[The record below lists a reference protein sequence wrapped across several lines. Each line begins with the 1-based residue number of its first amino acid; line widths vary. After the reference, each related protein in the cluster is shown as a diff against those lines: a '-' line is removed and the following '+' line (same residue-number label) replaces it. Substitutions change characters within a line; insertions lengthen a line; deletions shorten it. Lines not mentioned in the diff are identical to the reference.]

1 MATTESQE
9 EYTDAADYPRWW
21 NWDEDGDVAD
31 GTFVRF
37 TRGRSEFGPKIILVL
52 LIAAHASEDGE
63 ERSIWMHETALESK
77 FRDELLNRPGRDL
90 DPGERV
96 IIKRGGMQKTLDGKR
111 DYRAFDVRFPDR
123 PEPTTSDLFQ
133 FDDETRPDEKPTED
147 DGVPF

>member
-1 MATTESQE
+1 MASPATQK

-21 NWDEDGDVAD
+21 NWDEDGEVAD

-37 TRGRSEFGPKIILVL
+37 TRGRSEFGPKVILVL
-52 LIAAHASEDGE
+52 LIAGE

-77 FRDELLNRPGRDL
+77 FRDELLNRPSRDL

-96 IIKRGGMQKTLDGKR
+96 AVKRGGMQKTLDGKR

-123 PEPTTSDLFQ
+123 PEPTTSDLFKL
-133 FDDETRPDEKPTED
+133 DEEPDAEKPAVAD
-147 DGVPF
+147 DVPF